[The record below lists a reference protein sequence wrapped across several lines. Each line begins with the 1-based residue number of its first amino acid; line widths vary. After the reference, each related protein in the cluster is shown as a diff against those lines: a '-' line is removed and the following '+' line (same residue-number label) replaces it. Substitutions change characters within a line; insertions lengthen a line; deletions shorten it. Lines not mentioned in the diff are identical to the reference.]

1 MVVQEIYM
9 ICHFAL
15 VIASPHL
22 TVGTPVIA
30 IIVAVGLL
38 IGLTV
43 IVALFVS
50 IVARQFDP
58 PALST
63 QTAGH
68 PPLSHFTPQ
77 ITRCGRGT
85 PMPRAPTRQT
95 PVA

>member
-1 MVVQEIYM
+1 MVVQEIYV

-15 VIASPHL
+15 VVASPHL
-22 TVGTPVIA
+22 TVGHPVIVIMA
-30 IIVAVGLL
+30 AVGIL

-43 IVALFVS
+43 IVALVIP
-50 IVARQFDP
+50 IVALQFNP
-58 PALST
+58 TALST

-68 PPLSHFTPQ
+68 SPLSHFTPQ

-85 PMPRAPTRQT
+85 PMSRAPTRRT

>member
-1 MVVQEIYM
+1 MVVQELYM

-22 TVGTPVIA
+22 TVGHPVIA
-30 IIVAVGLL
+30 IIVAIGLL

-43 IVALFVS
+43 IVALCVAIVS
-50 IVARQFDP
+50 RKFNP

-63 QTAGH
+63 QSAGH
-68 PPLSHFTPQ
+68 RPRSHSTPQ

>member
-1 MVVQEIYM
+1 MVQEIYM